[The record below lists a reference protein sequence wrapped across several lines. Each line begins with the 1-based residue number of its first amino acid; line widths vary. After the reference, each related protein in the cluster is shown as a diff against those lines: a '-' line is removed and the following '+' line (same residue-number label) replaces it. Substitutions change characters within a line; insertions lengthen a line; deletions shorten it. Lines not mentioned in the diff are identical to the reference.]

1 MVNSMGKNLIEE
13 LKIITQQ
20 LQEAGADEA
29 IINELEDLQSE
40 LYSVY
45 YNVIEAIDSLGGGI
59 Y

>member
-1 MVNSMGKNLIEE
+1 MGRNLIEK

-20 LQEAGADEA
+20 LQEVGVDEA

-45 YNVIEAIDSLGGGI
+45 HSVIEAIDSLGGGV

>member
-1 MVNSMGKNLIEE
+1 MGRNLIEK

-45 YNVIEAIDSLGGGI
+45 HSAIEAIDSLGGGI